1 LPQVQGEEMYELI
14 IVGAGPAGITASIY
28 AARKRMNFLVITKD
42 IGGQAALSSD
52 IENYTGYQYITGPEL
67 TKKFE
72 EHMQEFQ
79 IELKYE
85 DVVRI
90 KKTDEGFKVK
100 TDKGVYESK
109 ALIIASGAKPRMLN
123 VHGEQEFKNRG
134 VTYCATCD
142 APLFPNKDVVVVGGG
157 NSGLDAT
164 LQLMKIAN
172 KIHLIERGP
181 RLRGDEIMRDK
192 VERSDKVTVLT
203 NTNVLKISGDKFV
216 TGVTV
221 EREGKRETL
230 GAQGVF
236 IEIGYMPNSEFAA
249 GVVKLNERKE
259 IVVDDRCK
267 TSIDGI
273 FAAGDVT
280 DVPQKQVIV
289 AAGEGAKAA
298 LCAHE
303 YLQRLKQRQ

>member
-1 LPQVQGEEMYELI
+1 MYELI

-28 AARKRMNFLVITKD
+28 AARKRMNFLVIAKD

-72 EHMQEFQ
+72 QHMHEFK

-85 DVVRI
+85 DVVGVE
-90 KKTDEGFKVK
+90 KTGEGFKVK
-100 TDKGVYESK
+100 TDKGIHESR
-109 ALIIASGAKPRMLN
+109 ALIIASGAKPRRLN
-123 VHGEQEFKNRG
+123 VPGEQEFKNRG

-142 APLFPNKDVVVVGGG
+142 APLFPDKDVAVIGSG

-164 LQLMKIAN
+164 LQLMRIAN
-172 KIHLIERGP
+172 KIYLIERGP
-181 RLRGDEIMRDK
+181 RLTGDEVMMREK
-192 VERSDKVTVLT
+192 VERSEKVTVFT
-203 NTNVLKISGDKFV
+203 NTKVLEISGDRFV

-221 EREGKRETL
+221 EREGKQEML

-236 IEIGYMPNSEFAA
+236 IEIGYIPSSEFAA

-259 IVVDDRCK
+259 IVVDDRCQ
-267 TSIDGI
+267 TSVVGI

-280 DVPQKQVIV
+280 NVPQKQIIV
-289 AAGEGAKAA
+289 AAGEGAKAT
-298 LCAHE
+298 LSAHE
-303 YLQRLKQRQ
+303 YLQRLKQRP

>member
-1 LPQVQGEEMYELI
+1 MPQVQGEEMYELI

>member
-1 LPQVQGEEMYELI
+1 MYDLI

-85 DVVRI
+85 EVVGI

-100 TDKGVYESK
+100 TDKGVYKSK

-123 VHGEQEFKNRG
+123 VPGEQEFKNRG

-157 NSGLDAT
+157 NSGFDAA

-172 KIHLIERGP
+172 KIYLIERGP

-192 VERSDKVTVLT
+192 VERSEKVTVLT
-203 NTNVLKISGDKFV
+203 NTNVLEISGDKFV

-221 EREGKRETL
+221 ERKGKREML

-267 TSIDGI
+267 TSVDGI

-303 YLQRLKQRQ
+303 YLQRLGQDLER

>member
-1 LPQVQGEEMYELI
+1 MYELI

-28 AARKRMNFLVITKD
+28 AARKRMNFLVISKD

-67 TKKFE
+67 SKKFE
-72 EHMQEFQ
+72 EHMHEFQ

-85 DVVRI
+85 DVVGI
-90 KKTDEGFKVK
+90 EKTDEVFNVK
-100 TDKGVYESK
+100 TDKGIHESR

-123 VHGEQEFKNRG
+123 VPGEQEFKNRG

-192 VERSDKVTVLT
+192 VERSEKVTVLT
-203 NTNVLKISGDKFV
+203 NTQVLEISGDKFV
-216 TGVTV
+216 TGITV
-221 EREGKRETL
+221 EREGKREML